1 MNLIEKL
8 LSVDKAKVTEKETKK
23 IKSKKLAKLVGED
36 AEITREKIQCPSGHV
51 I

>member
-23 IKSKKLAKLVGED
+23 LNQRSW
-36 AEITREKIQCPSGHV
+36 PNW
-51 I
+51 